1 LRKNASPRASLPATA
16 RLGVGIRKFR
26 PLGAIV
32 DPEQKAD
39 NRGGYA
45 ESNRNYRRISS
56 MAAMPTSSK
65 KMAQSHVSQLLSGRA
80 EIGSPTARD
89 RLAGVVKDENA
100 HQGHASG
107 HVKQAVDHFRSSSY
121 FFELLAMR
129 SRAAGSSLSHFEL
142 LAVRQTVKSVVG
154 LTLP

>member
-1 LRKNASPRASLPATA
+1 VVIVSRLLRALYSVQFRENLGFNLKKITHQRA

-56 MAAMPTSSK
+56 MAATPTSSK
-65 KMAQSHVSQLLSGRA
+65 KMAQGRYACLPQMGVLADGLLLPEHPTGVLLLRA
-80 EIGSPTARD
+80 NDLSFGAWASPDALLDGGARP
-89 RLAGVVKDENA
+89 V
-100 HQGHASG
+100 
-107 HVKQAVDHFRSSSY
+107 
-121 FFELLAMR
+121 
-129 SRAAGSSLSHFEL
+129 
-142 LAVRQTVKSVVG
+142 
-154 LTLP
+154 